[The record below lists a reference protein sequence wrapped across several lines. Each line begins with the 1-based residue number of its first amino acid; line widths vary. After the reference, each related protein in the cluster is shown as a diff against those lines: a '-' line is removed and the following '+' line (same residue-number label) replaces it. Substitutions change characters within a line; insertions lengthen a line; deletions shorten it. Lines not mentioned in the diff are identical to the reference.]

1 MHLGFSYIGLIFLI
15 MLIVPNLFWTKNQ
28 PKDYEKY
35 VHNESRILLLF
46 ERVGE
51 VSVICLLLIFS
62 DFNIHGITSW
72 TIWLFAAFVLM
83 ILYELYWIRYF
94 KSEKTMK
101 DFYSSL
107 FGIPVAGAALP
118 VIACSLISVYG
129 RNPMLFAAVIV
140 LGIGH
145 IGIHL
150 NHRKEL

>member
-15 MLIVPNLFWTKNQ
+15 MLMIPNLFWTKNQ

-35 VHNESRILLLF
+35 VHNERKILLLF

-51 VSVICLLLIFS
+51 VLVTCLLLIFS
-62 DFNIHGITSW
+62 DFNIQGITAW
-72 TIWLFAAFVLM
+72 MIWL
-83 ILYELYWIRYF
+83 
-94 KSEKTMK
+94 
-101 DFYSSL
+101 
-107 FGIPVAGAALP
+107 
-118 VIACSLISVYG
+118 IAIYG
-129 RNPMLFAAVIV
+129 RNPMLFVATII